1 MRLEH
6 GTIILE
12 SAFNQN
18 ITFWA
23 RGRGSV
29 NMHTET
35 GIYSLSHQMV
45 GSNTDMI
52 TRLESLEQNMRN
64 SLALADQLT
73 ALREQVQEIVR
84 MIFDRCHTGS
94 FAQNFFQTIFV
105 VYELN
110 SFWQKEKALN
120 YSAPEWGAIIEE

>member
-45 GSNTDMI
+45 GTNTDMI

-64 SLALADQLT
+64 SLAMADQLT

-84 MIFDRCHTGS
+84 MIFEPHCTGS
-94 FAQNFFQTIFV
+94 FAHNFFQTIFV
-105 VYELN
+105 VHNLN
-110 SFWQKEKALN
+110 SFWLKNKA
-120 YSAPEWGAIIEE
+120 

>member
-45 GSNTDMI
+45 GANTDLI

-64 SLALADQLT
+64 SLAMADQLT

-84 MIFDRCHTGS
+84 MIFEPHCTGS
-94 FAQNFFQTIFV
+94 FAHNFFQTIFV
-105 VYELN
+105 VHNLN
-110 SFWQKEKALN
+110 SFWLKNKL
-120 YSAPEWGAIIEE
+120 

>member
-45 GSNTDMI
+45 GANTDLI

-84 MIFDRCHTGS
+84 MILTN
-94 FAQNFFQTIFV
+94 ATQNFFQTIFIII
-105 VYELN
+105 VYNLN
-110 SFWQKEKALN
+110 SFCVKNKA
-120 YSAPEWGAIIEE
+120 

>member
-1 MRLEH
+1 MYFLTFNFRPRMRLEH

-84 MIFDRCHTGS
+84 MIFDQCCTGS
-94 FAQNFFQTIFV
+94 FALNYFQTIFV
-105 VYELN
+105 VYNLN
-110 SFWQKEKALN
+110 F
-120 YSAPEWGAIIEE
+120 ITIR

>member
-1 MRLEH
+1 
-6 GTIILE
+6 
-12 SAFNQN
+12 
-18 ITFWA
+18 
-23 RGRGSV
+23 
-29 NMHTET
+29 MHTET

-84 MIFDRCHTGS
+84 MIFDQCCTALGVLLIIS
-94 FAQNFFQTIFV
+94 FKLFFFN
-105 VYELN
+105 L
-110 SFWQKEKALN
+110 
-120 YSAPEWGAIIEE
+120 

>member
-1 MRLEH
+1 MTPPNALSDLNCRPRMRLEH

-45 GSNTDMI
+45 GANTDMI
-52 TRLESLEQNMRN
+52 TRLESLEQSMRN

-84 MIFDRCHTGS
+84 MILSNAALGVLLIIS
-94 FAQNFFQTIFV
+94 FKLF
-105 VYELN
+105 L
-110 SFWQKEKALN
+110 
-120 YSAPEWGAIIEE
+120 

>member
-45 GSNTDMI
+45 GANTDMI
-52 TRLESLEQNMRN
+52 TRLESLEQNMRT

-84 MIFDRCHTGS
+84 MILTNYRTGS
-94 FAQNFFQTIFV
+94 FAHNFFQTSFE
-105 VYELN
+105 VYNLDSFSLN
-110 SFWQKEKALN
+110 TAV
-120 YSAPEWGAIIEE
+120 IR

>member
-45 GSNTDMI
+45 GANTDLI
-52 TRLESLEQNMRN
+52 TRLESLEQSMRN
-64 SLALADQLT
+64 SLAMADQLT

-84 MIFDRCHTGS
+84 MIFDQCCTGS
-94 FAQNFFQTIFV
+94 FAHFFQAIFIII
-105 VYELN
+105 VYNLK
-110 SFWQKEKALN
+110 SFCVKNKA
-120 YSAPEWGAIIEE
+120 